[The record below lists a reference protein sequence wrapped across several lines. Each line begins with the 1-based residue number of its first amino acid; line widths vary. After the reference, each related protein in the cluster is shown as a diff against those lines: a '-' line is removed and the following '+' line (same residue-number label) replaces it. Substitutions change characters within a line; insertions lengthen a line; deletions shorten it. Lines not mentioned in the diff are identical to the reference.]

1 MDGIGRIRGRRRT
14 AHPASGRRRI
24 VWIASWPKSGNT
36 WTRLLLANVM
46 AEEAV
51 SINQLKRALPGNMAS
66 SRQQFDDLAGVESSL
81 CTDDE
86 VDALR
91 PEVYRA
97 CARRA
102 AADGVP
108 LVFCKAHDAMHETPA
123 GEPLFPPDATV
134 GAIYLLRNPLDVAV
148 SRAFQSGHCD
158 FSTSI
163 AWLNHRNHTVRAT
176 ARNLRER
183 LLDWSGHVESWMAA
197 PFPVLPVR
205 YEDLLADTPS
215 ELARMVRFL
224 GLGGATQ
231 PVKLRRAA
239 RLADFQRL
247 REQEEQEGFREN
259 IGTGRFFRAGRAGD
273 WRRHLTAAQARA
285 VVDAHHRVMSAMGYP
300 VRVPA
305 G

>member
-1 MDGIGRIRGRRRT
+1 M

-46 AEEAV
+46 AQEAV
-51 SINQLKRALPGNMAS
+51 SINQLERALPGNMAS
-66 SRQQFDDLAGVESSL
+66 DRHRFDSLTGVESAL

-108 LVFCKAHDAMHETPA
+108 LLFCKAHDAMHETPA
-123 GEPLFPPDATV
+123 GEPLFPADATV
-134 GAIYLLRNPLDVAV
+134 GALYLLRNPLDVVV

-158 FSTSI
+158 FSATVASM
-163 AWLNHRNHTVRAT
+163 NDRNHTVRAT
-176 ARNLRER
+176 ARHLRER
-183 LLDWSGHVESWMAA
+183 RFDWSGHVESWMAA

-205 YEDLLADTPS
+205 YEDLLADTPG

-224 GLGGATQ
+224 GLGGVARTAR
-231 PVKLRRAA
+231 LRRAV
-239 RLADFQRL
+239 RMADFRRL
-247 REQEEQEGFREN
+247 REQEEREGFREKTP
-259 IGTGRFFRAGRAGD
+259 GAGRFFRSGRAGD
-273 WRRHLTAAQARA
+273 WQRCLTATQVRA
-285 VVDAHHRVMSAMGYP
+285 VVDAHRRMMSAMGYP

>member
-1 MDGIGRIRGRRRT
+1 MESIQLEGIRRL
-14 AHPASGRRRI
+14 AHPASARRRI

-36 WTRLLLANVM
+36 WTRLLLANVV

-51 SINQLKRALPGNMAS
+51 SINQIKRALPGSMAS
-66 SRQQFDDLAGVESSL
+66 DRHQFDDLAGVESAL

-97 CARRA
+97 SARRA

-108 LVFCKAHDAMHETPA
+108 LLFCKAHDALHETPA
-123 GEPLFPPDATV
+123 GEPLFPADATV
-134 GAIYLLRNPLDVAV
+134 GAIYLVRNPLDVAV

-158 FSTSI
+158 FSATI
-163 AWLNHRNHTVRAT
+163 ARMNNRDHAVGAT
-176 ARNLRER
+176 ARHLRER
-183 LLDWSGHVESWMAA
+183 LFDWSGHVESWLTA

-205 YEDLLADTPS
+205 YEDLLADTPG

-224 GLGGATQ
+224 SLNDVAQ
-231 PVKLRRAA
+231 PAKLRRAV

-259 IGTGRFFRAGRAGD
+259 IGTGRFFRSGRAGD

-285 VVDAHHRVMSAMGYP
+285 VLDAHHRVMSAMGYP
-300 VRVPA
+300 PCAPA

>member
-1 MDGIGRIRGRRRT
+1 MRI
-14 AHPASGRRRI
+14 AHPASDRRRI

-36 WTRLLLANVM
+36 WTRLLLANVV

-51 SINQLKRALPGNMAS
+51 SINRLRQALPESMAS
-66 SRQQFDDLAGVESSL
+66 DRHQFDDLAGVESAL
-81 CTDDE
+81 CTNDE

-97 CARRA
+97 SARRA

-108 LVFCKAHDAMHETPA
+108 LLFCKAHDAMHETPA
-123 GEPLFPPDATV
+123 GEPLFPADATV

-148 SRAFQSGHCD
+148 SRAFQSGRCD
-158 FSTSI
+158 FAASI
-163 AWLNHRNHTVRAT
+163 ARMNDRNHTIPAT
-176 ARNLRER
+176 ARHLRER
-183 LLDWSGHVESWMAA
+183 LFDWSGHVESWMAA

-205 YEDLLADTPS
+205 YEDLLADTPG

-224 GLGGATQ
+224 GLGSVAR
-231 PVKLRRAA
+231 PAKLRQAA
-239 RLADFQRL
+239 RTAAFRHL

-259 IGTGRFFRAGRAGD
+259 TSAGPFFRSGSAGD
-273 WRRHLTAAQARA
+273 WQRHLTAKQVGA
-285 VVDAHHRVMSAMGYP
+285 VVDAHHRVMLAMGYSEC
-300 VRVPA
+300 VRT